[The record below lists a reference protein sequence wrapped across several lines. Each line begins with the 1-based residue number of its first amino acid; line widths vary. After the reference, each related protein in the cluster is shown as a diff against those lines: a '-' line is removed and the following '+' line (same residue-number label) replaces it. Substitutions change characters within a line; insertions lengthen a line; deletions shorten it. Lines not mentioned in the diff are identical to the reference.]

1 MAGQSLTEGYLD
13 GFKVSTVLRLASS
26 CISLYTSLMS
36 HSGTS
41 GTFLEMEFLDQKFF
55 SDQVL
60 HAEWYRQYVSTESG
74 FEYLATN

>member
-1 MAGQSLTEGYLD
+1 MCLDLSYILKDSLD
-13 GFKVSTVLRLASS
+13 
-26 CISLYTSLMS
+26 SL
-36 HSGTS
+36 
-41 GTFLEMEFLDQKFF
+41 FDQKFF